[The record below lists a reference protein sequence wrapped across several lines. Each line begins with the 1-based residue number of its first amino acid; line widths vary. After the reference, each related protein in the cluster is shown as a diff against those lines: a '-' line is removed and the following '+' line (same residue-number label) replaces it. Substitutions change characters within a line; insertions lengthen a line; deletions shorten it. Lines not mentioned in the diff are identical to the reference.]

1 MPVTANDLKFYKSS
15 DTDSEGG
22 VISAVEITDDIKNN
36 LFEDILGDE
45 GLAGET
51 KYKKIFLKN
60 TSASGIDNV
69 LVWLD
74 ADTPS
79 LDDIVYISTST
90 SVTGSNATG
99 DGQNYVAPS
108 SSTDPNVLNIG
119 TISAGSFVPLWL
131 KRVVDP
137 APSAYDNNSVVI
149 KISGNY
155 VIT

>member
-1 MPVTANDLKFYKSS
+1 MPVTANDLKFYKSNSS
-15 DTDSEGG
+15 DSDGG
-22 VISAVEITDDIKNN
+22 AISAVEITDNVKNN
-36 LFEDILGDE
+36 LFSDILGDE
-45 GLAGET
+45 GLNGET

-60 TSASGIDNV
+60 NSAAGLDNC
-69 LVWLD
+69 LVWLESN
-74 ADTPS
+74 TPS
-79 LDDIVYISTST
+79 TDDIIYISKTT

-108 SSTDPNVLNIG
+108 SSTDPNVLVIG
-119 TISAGSFVPLWL
+119 TISAGSSVALWL

-155 VIT
+155 IIT